1 MVEEMHG
8 MTRVKSSLELLS
20 HTATLK
26 SEIEAKEEMERRL
39 EGAGRVSPASP
50 VTGGDHHRGVVAA
63 ACVSSPSPRSTQD
76 RALVVSPKDTNRNYG
91 SANTDPGYSIEGY
104 ACGDDMMKYEET
116 NPADLSPIPSQPAE
130 NLSEYLSQGR
140 GGGGAP
146 TSAALLPKSISASAS
161 TSFLLKFNPL
171 NKATGALSRREAGTT
186 FFLPGHQDFEG
197 GTLGGSRGGG
207 GLGLGLDLSRAY
219 PSASFGS
226 SCDLSSIPRE
236 SSNVVQL
243 EIENAELR
251 KLLIAKDDKIASLEE
266 SVASLEKQIADLRQ
280 LPTGKI
286 SQIPVEYVRSLQLVR
301 SASFESSA
309 YCLTSGS
316 FRCQIIS

>member
-50 VTGGDHHRGVVAA
+50 VTGGDHRGVA
-63 ACVSSPSPRSTQD
+63 ACVSSPSPQATQD
-76 RALVVSPKDTNRNYG
+76 RALVVSPKDTNRNFG
-91 SANTDPGYSIEGY
+91 SSNTDPGYSIEGY
-104 ACGDDMMKYEET
+104 ACGDDTMKYEET
-116 NPADLSPIPSQPAE
+116 NPTDLSPIPSQPAE
-130 NLSEYLSQGR
+130 NLSEYLSRGR

-146 TSAALLPKSISASAS
+146 TSAMLLPKSISASAS
-161 TSFLLKFNPL
+161 TSFLLKFNPP
-171 NKATGALSRREAGTT
+171 NKATGALSRGEAGST

-197 GTLGGSRGGG
+197 GTLGGSRGGV
-207 GLGLGLDLSRAY
+207 GLGLDLSRAY

-226 SCDLSSIPRE
+226 SCDLSSIPRQ

-243 EIENAELR
+243 EIENVELR

-286 SQIPVEYVRSLQLVR
+286 SQIPVEYV
-301 SASFESSA
+301 
-309 YCLTSGS
+309 
-316 FRCQIIS
+316 